1 MISGVFRLHNPMSA
15 LVWLALFLPGHLSGG
30 GLGLVLP
37 AAVLILG
44 GSALF
49 TQPSPWETRRPAR
62 QAVAIFFLLALFDL
76 VSYAYST
83 AFNGIRTGP
92 GDAWALTRSVVAGVF
107 TVYVIR
113 HHDESVRRSLEVA
126 LTCAIYLTLFLR
138 SVGVLSWSL
147 FESPPSMGYLAALAA
162 IHFIFF
168 SRLPLRRAHA
178 AAAVVVVLLSMP
190 AGLFSSRDALAS
202 FWRSPVFGWGPAS
215 YEPVSSLG
223 NQYLR
228 WMLRYGLFGAGVVL
242 VGLCFVGFRLLRCSW
257 HDRRRLLGSA
267 VFLGFTGGMLM
278 AGAFLEDLRLYALT
292 ALLIAGMHEGGG
304 V

>member
-1 MISGVFRLHNPMSA
+1 MMRGVFRLHNPMSA
-15 LVWLALFLPGHLSGG
+15 VVWLALFLPGYYFGG

-37 AAVLILG
+37 AAMLILG
-44 GSALF
+44 GGALF

-62 QAVAIFFLLALFDL
+62 QAAAVFFLLILLDL

-92 GDAWALTRSVVAGVF
+92 GDVWALARSLVAGVF

-113 HHDESVRRSLEVA
+113 HHDESVRRSLEAA
-126 LTCAIYLTLFLR
+126 LTGAIYLTLFLR
-138 SVGVLSWSL
+138 SVGALSWSL
-147 FESPPSMGYLAALAA
+147 FESAPSMGYVAALAA
-162 IHFIFF
+162 IHFVFF
-168 SRLPLRRAHA
+168 SRAPLRRAHA

-190 AGLFSSRDALAS
+190 DGLSSSRDALAS

-215 YEPVSSLG
+215 YEPVSLLG

-228 WMLRYGLFGAGVVL
+228 WMLRYGLLGGGVIL
-242 VGLCFVGFRLLRCSW
+242 AGLCFVCFRLLRGSW

-267 VFLGFTGGMLM
+267 VFLGFTAGMLM
-278 AGAFLEDLRLYALT
+278 GGAFLEDLRLFALT
-292 ALLIAGMHEGGG
+292 AFLIASMHQEGGA
-304 V
+304 